1 MNDLP
6 WLSLLMVVPLTGAAV
21 VAVLPSSSAALARP
35 IALGSALVTL
45 VLGII
50 ATATSF
56 TRGSTE
62 QFQMVE
68 QHEWIPQLGVSYSL
82 GVDGISLALILMAL
96 VLVPLLISVVLC
108 LATPVA
114 LIGLLA
120 APLMLRAI
128 APVRAKA
135 SGPALIPS
143 LASTGIAMLAW
154 AVLTAIALAVG
165 PPVG

>member
-56 TRGSTE
+56 TRGST
-62 QFQMVE
+62 
-68 QHEWIPQLGVSYSL
+68 
-82 GVDGISLALILMAL
+82 
-96 VLVPLLISVVLC
+96 
-108 LATPVA
+108 
-114 LIGLLA
+114 
-120 APLMLRAI
+120 
-128 APVRAKA
+128 
-135 SGPALIPS
+135 
-143 LASTGIAMLAW
+143 
-154 AVLTAIALAVG
+154 IALLLTVICLLVTVFIFRSSRRDLTKG
-165 PPVG
+165 

>member
-56 TRGSTE
+56 TRGSSE

-96 VLVPLLISVVLC
+96 VLVPVCI
-108 LATPVA
+108 
-114 LIGLLA
+114 LA
-120 APLMLRAI
+120 AWDDVPEGGTWH
-128 APVRAKA
+128 K
-135 SGPALIPS
+135 GYFALLLS
-143 LASTGIAMLAW
+143 LPAMLVELYLFRGFVTALLWW
-154 AVLTAIALAVG
+154 AAVLAVG
-165 PPVG
+165 RVGRRPLVR